1 MSLVPK
7 FAKGENVRVISSGKI
22 GTINEILLRES
33 SIGYRVTVDGRVSA
47 YQEKFLELY
56 IDEEQSI
63 IETLQLCDF
72 KSAKDFQLFQT
83 WYRLKRPIEG
93 NFYSYLASRTIFNPY
108 QFKPLSK
115 FISAG
120 SEERLFIADEV
131 GVGKTI
137 EAGIILT
144 ELIGRG
150 RLDRRSPILIL
161 CPNALGYKWKKEMM
175 DRFSLNFDF
184 HNGQSIR
191 NSLKIALS
199 TGFLPE
205 HSNWS
210 IVSLQVLRMEE
221 NLNLLKRIDASRE
234 APLWSMVIIDEA
246 HHMRNSSTASNS
258 LGNTLSGLT
267 DMFLMLSA
275 TPLNLKDEDLFHQMH
290 ILNPAF
296 FPDSQTFDAMLSPV
310 KSINRCRR
318 LLAEKSITLYGELLY
333 EIDNLISGPLGKA
346 ILSHPGVLE
355 LKENLSKGVILSDSV
370 IARYD
375 RLLISLSPLDSS
387 FTRTLK
393 REAIEHRVTRE
404 AVKIPVDLSTDEMEF
419 YLAVIELAKE
429 TFLTRG
435 YDPRIL
441 GFLTNMVRRMVSSCI
456 PAMRIYLD
464 WCIKNDQML
473 VEKYNVDE
481 EPEDDSEY
489 TTVPLPSDL
498 RAEYVRLSDQAHQLS
513 SVDSKYNEFKK
524 VLQQMMKNLDNPQVM
539 VFSFFV
545 RTLKY
550 LQKKLAAEGY
560 RVGLICGEVP
570 LVSEGNVLG
579 RNEIMEAFERKEID
593 ILLSSE
599 VGGEGLDFQFCQS
612 IINYDLPY
620 NPMRIEQRIGRI
632 DRFGQTADKVIVS
645 SMYLKGTLDE
655 QIYSALYERIN
666 LIENSVGTLE
676 PILGDAL
683 FDLQK
688 EIISGQLTKKQLEAR
703 MIEIQLAIEQA
714 KLEMEKFELSRKELM
729 GDEFFTKPIHNL
741 IEQAEFVQP
750 TDAVGLTALCLA
762 NWPDCS
768 YEGIQDD
775 MGLLTVSKDI
785 AAKIEQYTRRPGS
798 EGSIDELKPFLRGK
812 KSIPVVFNGTLA
824 NNYRDYHFL
833 PPSGF
838 WIKFLIREMETAN
851 EIGRVF
857 VINTLDQDIVTL
869 LGHGIFLVALFEVR
883 VEGFRVELDMASVPI
898 NLERKEVV
906 NCNFNQLT
914 RLLGKAN
921 TNNRIEKHQL
931 IECPIEEPEALVDLA
946 RVSLENQ
953 MEEKMST
960 LTMENRYRV
969 NARID
974 SLKKGT
980 DIRVERLSRKID
992 EHRQRSMAESKA
1004 PSGDF
1009 IRLTEAQIAMEK
1021 RRLEEKIN
1029 KLQSCRELSLT
1040 LTLIAIIVLEM

>member
-1 MSLVPK
+1 MSLTPK
-7 FAKGENVRVISSGKI
+7 FAKGDNVLVISSGKI
-22 GTINEILLRES
+22 GTINEVLLRES
-33 SIGYRVTVDGRVSA
+33 SVGYRVTVDGRVSA
-47 YQEKFLELY
+47 YQEKFLEPY

-63 IETLQLCDF
+63 IEALQIGDF
-72 KSAKDFQLFQT
+72 KSDNDFQLFHT

-93 NFYSYLASRTIFNPY
+93 NFYSYLASRTVFNPY

-137 EAGIILT
+137 ETGIILT

-161 CPNALGYKWKKEMM
+161 CPNALGYKWKKEMK
-175 DRFSLNFDF
+175 DRFNLSFDF
-184 HNGQSIR
+184 HNGKSIR
-191 NSLKIALS
+191 NSLKVALS

-205 HSNWS
+205 HSSWS

-221 NLNLLKRIDASRE
+221 NLNLLKEIDASRE

-275 TPLNLKDEDLFHQMH
+275 TPLNLKDEDLFQQMH

-296 FPDSQTFDAMLSPV
+296 FPDLQTFDAMLSPV

-318 LLAEKSITLYGELLY
+318 LLSEKSRIVYGDLLD
-333 EIDNLISGPLGKA
+333 EIEHMTDGPLGKA
-346 ILSHPGVLE
+346 ISSHPGVLE
-355 LKENLSKGVILSDSV
+355 LKESLLKGATLSDSA

-375 RLLISLSPLDSS
+375 RLLISLSPLDNS

-393 REAIEHRVTRE
+393 REALEHRVTRE
-404 AVKIPVDLSTDEMEF
+404 AVKIPVDLSAEEMDF
-419 YLAVIELAKE
+419 YVAVIELVKE
-429 TFLTRG
+429 TFISRG
-435 YDPRIL
+435 YEPKAM
-441 GFLTNMVRRMVSSCI
+441 GFLTNMIRRMASSCI
-456 PAMRIYLD
+456 PATRVYLD
-464 WCIKNDQML
+464 WCIENDQML
-473 VEKYNVDE
+473 VEKISAE
-481 EPEDDSEY
+481 EEAEDDSDY
-489 TTVPLPSDL
+489 TVAPLHPDL
-498 RAEYVRLSDQAHQLS
+498 RAEYIRLSEKAYQLG

-524 VLQQMMKNLDNPQVM
+524 VLQQMMENLTNPQVM

-550 LQKKLAAEGY
+550 LQKRLLAEGY

-570 LVSEGNVLG
+570 LISEGDVQG
-579 RNEIMEAFERKEID
+579 RTEIMEAFERKEID

-620 NPMRIEQRIGRI
+620 NPMRVEQRIGRV

-645 SMYLKGTLDE
+645 SMYLKDTLDE

-666 LIENSVGTLE
+666 LVENSVGALE
-676 PILGDAL
+676 PILGDTL
-683 FDLQK
+683 VDLQK
-688 EIISGQLTKKQLEAR
+688 EIISGQLTEEQLETR
-703 MIEIQLAIEQA
+703 MVEIQLAIEQA
-714 KLEMEKFELSRKELM
+714 KLEMDKFESNRKELM

-741 IEQAEFVQP
+741 IEQSEFVHP
-750 TDAVGLTALCLA
+750 TDAAGLTAICLT
-762 NWPDCS
+762 NWPGCS
-768 YEGIQDD
+768 YERVQDD
-775 MGLLTVSKDI
+775 VGLLTISNEV

-798 EGSIDELKPFLRGK
+798 EGSIDELKPLSSGEK
-812 KSIPVVFNGTLA
+812 AIPVVFNGTLA
-824 NNYRDYHFL
+824 NIHRNYHFL

-838 WIKFLIREMETAN
+838 WIKFLIREMEAAG
-851 EIGRVF
+851 EIGKVF
-857 VINTLDQDIVTL
+857 SVKTLDHDVAML
-869 LGHGIFLVALFEVR
+869 LGRGSFFVALFEVKI
-883 VEGFRVELDMASVPI
+883 EGFRVELDMASVPI
-898 NLERKEVV
+898 DLKKEKVV
-906 NCNFNQLT
+906 DCNFNQLT
-914 RLLGKAN
+914 RVIGKAVAS
-921 TNNRIEKHQL
+921 NRSKGQQL
-931 IECPIEEPEALVDLA
+931 IDRPIETPEVLVDLA
-946 RVSLENQ
+946 RVSLEQQ
-953 MEEKMST
+953 MGEKVST

-974 SLKKGT
+974 SLRRGSEV
-980 DIRVERLSRKID
+980 RVERLLRKIE
-992 EHRQRSMAESKA
+992 EHRRRSIAEGKLV
-1004 PSGDF
+1004 SGDF
-1009 IRLTEAQIAMEK
+1009 IRLTEAQIAMEN

-1029 KLQSCRELSLT
+1029 KLQTCRELSLT
-1040 LTLIAIIVLEM
+1040 LSLIAIIMLEV